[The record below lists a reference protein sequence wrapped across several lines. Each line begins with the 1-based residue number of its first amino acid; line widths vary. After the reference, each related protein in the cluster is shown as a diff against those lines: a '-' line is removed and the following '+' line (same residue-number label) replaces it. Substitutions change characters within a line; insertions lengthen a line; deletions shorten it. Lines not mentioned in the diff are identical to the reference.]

1 MRQDNKN
8 RNWPYKTMQQ
18 DNITRQCNKT
28 TKTSMHWSSM
38 LANRI
43 FFVNLPTR
51 IITTT
56 VGNKDSPF
64 KILIIWQK

>member
-1 MRQDNKN
+1 
-8 RNWPYKTMQQ
+8 
-18 DNITRQCNKT
+18 
-28 TKTSMHWSSM
+28 M

-56 VGNKDSPF
+56 IGNKDSPF